1 MYDENGLPNGPLNYI
16 SYAGLEPV
24 GAVIGIAA
32 QYIELG
38 RRNNDPEFQ
47 GVWNKFA
54 SKTVLSV
61 ADYFMELPMLQ
72 GIQQVFKSFEYED
85 ISYLTDGILKNMIP
99 YSSLIRAGSTA
110 IDPESERYSP
120 EVRVYTLQ
128 DPEAQQNTKLVGT
141 PKGSNFFIDIMNRYE
156 DLAFQNT
163 KKLGKAA
170 YEKTGL
176 SLPDDGEVSPME
188 ENFAPIYNVYGEKKS
203 RGVPFGVNPLE
214 AARNVSLPFEIKRGR
229 ALKDYEK
236 EAINLDMPLTEGR
249 RKYKTIS
256 LSKSLQAHWTNVSKN
271 IAVGLPDEFKGIS
284 GYRFQSFTFREALAE
299 VIKLPAYQFG
309 NNTTKRNIFKE
320 IENFYYEEGMAIIR
334 TNVEGFEKPEELR
347 LLNEAILNKQ
357 MLNTD

>member
-1 MYDENGLPNGPLNYI
+1 
-16 SYAGLEPV
+16 
-24 GAVIGIAA
+24 
-32 QYIELG
+32 
-38 RRNNDPEFQ
+38 
-47 GVWNKFA
+47 
-54 SKTVLSV
+54 
-61 ADYFMELPMLQ
+61 
-72 GIQQVFKSFEYED
+72 
-85 ISYLTDGILKNMIP
+85 
-99 YSSLIRAGSTA
+99 
-110 IDPESERYSP
+110 
-120 EVRVYTLQ
+120 LQ